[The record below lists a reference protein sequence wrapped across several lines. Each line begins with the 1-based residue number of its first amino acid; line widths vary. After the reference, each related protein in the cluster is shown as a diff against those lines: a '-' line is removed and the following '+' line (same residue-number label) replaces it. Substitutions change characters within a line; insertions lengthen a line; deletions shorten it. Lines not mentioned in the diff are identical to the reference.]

1 MGSLF
6 NIFFPKKRMGI
17 PAPSPFFPCQS
28 VQIMKKIFFLH
39 LISILSINL
48 SYSQKDDL
56 FLLVAHPFYDADPFP
71 SYLLSLNFTAKTLDT
86 IKRLSTGKETLR
98 EVKYYLEHKKI
109 IMVKEGEFGTE
120 NTHKAIQFLNID
132 PALKLDS
139 VNLDTLKSQYLYS
152 CLFNLNDKESY
163 FCVQLSNPKLSEED
177 FLWGIEIS
185 NLRVKKLVPENFKNV
200 EIVGNPGTCLLAFD
214 GLAVYTNPQNGELRI
229 PETIDISKRPIFPIQ
244 LPKEFQPQK
253 TERRPIVINNSS
265 AFVFSAYNS
274 QTSKID
280 IGFTDLT
287 ILDKS
292 ANVWF
297 KQRIKGNADIMIRSF
312 NNWVAGTV
320 CADNKVFDKEGR
332 ITDKIKRV
340 SPGKEKRRKK
350 MTKTG
355 IPADYRFDYLGYY
368 SSGILY
374 LLNVSTRDYIEWN
387 TGQGDSEILLVENNT
402 VYYRVNDEIY
412 EAVVEGKKLGKAQ
425 LLIKH
430 EMVPDIH
437 WAFKTK

>member
-1 MGSLF
+1 MR
-6 NIFFPKKRMGI
+6 PV
-17 PAPSPFFPCQS
+17 PSPFLSYQS

-56 FLLVAHPFYDADPFP
+56 FLLVAHPFYQVASFP
-71 SYLLSLNFTAKTLDT
+71 SYLLKLNFTAKTLDT
-86 IKRLSTGKETLR
+86 IKQLSTGKETLR
-98 EVKYYLEHKKI
+98 EVMYYPEHKKI

-120 NTHKAIQFLNID
+120 NTHKAIQFLSMD
-132 PALKLDS
+132 ASLKLDS
-139 VNLDTLKSQYLYS
+139 VNLDTLKNQYLYS
-152 CLFNLNDKESY
+152 WLFNLNNKESY
-163 FCVQLSNPKLSEED
+163 FCVQLSYPKFPTEGV
-177 FLWGIEIS
+177 FWGIEI
-185 NLRVKKLVPENFKNV
+185 NDLRIKKLVPENFKNV
-200 EIVGNPGTCLLAFD
+200 EIAGNNCACLHTFD
-214 GLAVYTNPQNGELRI
+214 GLSVYTNPENGELRI
-229 PETIDISKRPIFPIQ
+229 PKTVDNSNRPIFPIQ

-280 IGFTDLT
+280 IGFTDLA

-297 KQRIKGNADIMIRSF
+297 KQRIKGNTDAMIRSF
-312 NNWVAGTV
+312 NNWIAGTV
-320 CADNKVFDKEGR
+320 YADNLVFDKEGR
-332 ITDKIKRV
+332 IIEKDKIKRV

-355 IPADYRFDYLGYY
+355 MPADFRFDYLGYY
-368 SSGILY
+368 SPGILY

-412 EAVVEGKKLGKAQ
+412 KAAVAGKKLGKAQ